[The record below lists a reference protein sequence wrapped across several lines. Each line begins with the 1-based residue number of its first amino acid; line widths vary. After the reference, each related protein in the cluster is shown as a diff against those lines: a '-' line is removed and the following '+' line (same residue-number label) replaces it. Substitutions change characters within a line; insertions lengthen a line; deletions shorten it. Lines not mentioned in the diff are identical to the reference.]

1 MLTKGIL
8 ETKKLLLSSSLTFNL
23 SGDKNNFKIKHNINK
38 IIMSNHLTNQIQPK
52 WNIIYVK
59 FFNNFCNKNLIVD
72 LVNNSIRQEEGIS
85 IK

>member
-1 MLTKGIL
+1 
-8 ETKKLLLSSSLTFNL
+8 
-23 SGDKNNFKIKHNINK
+23 
-38 IIMSNHLTNQIQPK
+38 MSNHLTNQIQPK

-85 IK
+85 INNYKY